1 MGSYIVIEGKRQLMS
16 KDLIVAAMSGGVDST
31 VAACLLASEGHSVIG
46 VTMKLWDYSKV
57 GGDSHQDGRCCS
69 LESMTDARQAAVS
82 FGFPHYILDFQEPFF
97 EAVISDFASEYLAG
111 RTPNPCVQ
119 CNRFIKFRA
128 LWERARPFGAEKI
141 ATGHYARVEFS
152 EERERYVLKKALD
165 LSRDQSYF
173 LWGQTQKEL
182 ARTLFPLGNMTKAE
196 VRQKARAMGLAV
208 ADKPESREICFV
220 PDGNYARFV
229 SEYAGASESGPIIG
243 PDGREV
249 AEHSGIYRFTIGQ
262 RHGLGISFGQPV
274 YVKKIDP
281 ARRAVY
287 LAYDCELWKRAFVVR
302 EANWVSIAPP
312 KKEMR
317 ALARIRYLA
326 KEKAA
331 TFMPLGGGNA
341 EVIFDAPERAITPG
355 QSAVFYDGEYVLGG
369 GIIEQVIDD

>member
-1 MGSYIVIEGKRQLMS
+1 M
-16 KDLIVAAMSGGVDST
+16 
-31 VAACLLASEGHSVIG
+31 
-46 VTMKLWDYSKV
+46 
-57 GGDSHQDGRCCS
+57 
-69 LESMTDARQAAVS
+69 
-82 FGFPHYILDFQEPFF
+82 
-97 EAVISDFASEYLAG
+97 
-111 RTPNPCVQ
+111 
-119 CNRFIKFRA
+119 
-128 LWERARPFGAEKI
+128 
-141 ATGHYARVEFS
+141 
-152 EERERYVLKKALD
+152 KKAID

-182 ARTLFPLGNMTKAE
+182 AQTLFPLGNMTKAD

-208 ADKPESREICFV
+208 AGKPESREICFV
-220 PDGNYARFV
+220 PDGKYSRFV
-229 SEYAGASESGPIIG
+229 SEYAGASEAGPIID

-287 LAYDCELWKRAFVVR
+287 LAYDCELWKRAFVIR

-312 KKEMR
+312 KKELR
-317 ALARIRYLA
+317 AWARIRYLA
-326 KEKAA
+326 KEKPA
-331 TFMPLGGGNA
+331 TVRPLGGGQA

>member
-1 MGSYIVIEGKRQLMS
+1 MS
-16 KDLIVAAMSGGVDST
+16 KDLVLAAMSGGVDST
-31 VAACLLASEGHSVIG
+31 VAACLLASEGRPVIG

-69 LESMTDARQAAVS
+69 LESMADARQAAVR
-82 FGFPHYILDFQEPFF
+82 FGFPHYVLDFQEPFF

-128 LWERARPFGAEKI
+128 LWERARQYGAKKI

-152 EERERYVLKKALD
+152 EERERFVLKKAVD

-182 ARTLFPLGNMTKAE
+182 AQTLFPLGNMTKAE
-196 VRQKARAMGLAV
+196 VRQKGREMELAV

-229 SEYAGASESGPIIG
+229 SEHVGVDASGPVIG

-249 AEHSGIYRFTIGQ
+249 GEHTGIYRYTIGQ
-262 RHGLGISFGQPV
+262 RHGLGISFGRPV

-281 ARRAVY
+281 ANRTVY
-287 LAYDCELWKRAFVVR
+287 LAYDAELWKRAFIVR
-302 EANWVSIAPP
+302 ELNWVSITPP
-312 KKEMR
+312 KKEIG
-317 ALARIRYLA
+317 ASVRIRYLA
-326 KEKAA
+326 KEKPA
-331 TFMPLGGGNA
+331 TIVPLGDGSA

-355 QSAVFYDGEYVLGG
+355 QSAVFYNGDLVLGG

>member
-1 MGSYIVIEGKRQLMS
+1 MN
-16 KDLIVAAMSGGVDST
+16 DLILAAMSGGVDST
-31 VAACLLASEGHSVIG
+31 VAACLLASEGRPILG

-57 GGDSHQDGRCCS
+57 GGDGHQDGRCCS
-69 LESMTDARQAAVS
+69 LESMADARQAAVR
-82 FGFPHYILDFQEPFF
+82 FGFPHYVLDFQEPFF

-128 LWERARPFGAEKI
+128 LWEKARRFDAKKI

-152 EERERYVLKKALD
+152 QERERFVLRKAVD

-173 LWGQTQKEL
+173 LWGQTQEEL
-182 ARTLFPLGNMTKAE
+182 AKTLFPLGSMIKLE
-196 VRQKARAMGLAV
+196 VREKARQMGLAV
-208 ADKPESREICFV
+208 ANKPESREICFV

-229 SEYAGASESGPIIG
+229 SEFSGADAPGPIIG
-243 PDGREV
+243 PDGKE
-249 AEHSGIYRFTIGQ
+249 AGEHQGVFHYTIGQ

-281 ARRAVY
+281 ASRAVF
-287 LAYDCELWKRAFVVR
+287 LAYDSELWKRAFIVR
-302 EANWVSIAPP
+302 ELNWISIAPP
-312 KKEMR
+312 KKETR
-317 ALARIRYLA
+317 AAVRIRYLA
-326 KEKAA
+326 KEKPA
-331 TFMPLGGGNA
+331 TIVPLSEDKV

-355 QSAVFYDGEYVLGG
+355 QSAVFYESDSVLGG